1 MVKERVS
8 NKASCKHFY
17 SSEIKKMADKKR
29 FLNQHGRVIDPGVFN
44 KTIILLRLD
53 GYKIIITNSALRA
66 LLDIYLF
73 ICSARIVKYPLG

>member
-1 MVKERVS
+1 
-8 NKASCKHFY
+8 
-17 SSEIKKMADKKR
+17 MADKKR

-73 ICSARIVKYPLG
+73 ICSTRIVKYPLG

>member
-1 MVKERVS
+1 
-8 NKASCKHFY
+8 
-17 SSEIKKMADKKR
+17 MADKKR

-44 KTIILLRLD
+44 KTIILLGLD